1 MTALWIIIIATPF
14 EKENV
19 IMLMSFLT
27 ALAEEK
33 AVSVADAAAANTTA
47 TAAAGTAAPAAAGAG
62 DMISM
67 VLMMVVMVAVF
78 YFMLIRPQRKKD
90 KAVKNMLDNLK
101 KGDRVWT
108 IGGFYATVLSIK
120 EDKIEL
126 KLGDIEGTVWV
137 KRSAIG
143 GVENVKVE
151 NEAAPE
157 I

>member
-1 MTALWIIIIATPF
+1 
-14 EKENV
+14 
-19 IMLMSFLT
+19 MLMNLT
-27 ALAEEK
+27 AALAEQ
-33 AVSVADAAAANTTA
+33 AVTVPQAATATTA
-47 TAAAGTAAPAAAGAG
+47 TEAATTAGAAAGTG

-67 VLMMVVMVAVF
+67 ILMMVVMVAVF

-108 IGGFYATVLSIK
+108 IGGFYATVLTLK
-120 EDKIEL
+120 DDQIEL
-126 KLGDIEGTVWV
+126 QLGDMPGTVWV

>member
-1 MTALWIIIIATPF
+1 
-14 EKENV
+14 
-19 IMLMSFLT
+19 MLMNLTT
-27 ALAEEK
+27 ALAEAGQ
-33 AVSVADAAAANTTA
+33 AVSVSDQA
-47 TAAAGTAAPAAAGAG
+47 TAAPAAGGAG

-101 KGDRVWT
+101 VGDRIWT
-108 IGGFYATVLSIK
+108 IGGFY
-120 EDKIEL
+120 
-126 KLGDIEGTVWV
+126 GTVAGLKDDTV
-137 KRSAIG
+137 TLTMGSLQNTVVIKRSAVG
-143 GVENVKVE
+143 GVENVAVE